1 MGKLDIQFTMIS
13 WKSHMK
19 TEIIRINLKEHVDER
34 VAWVGEEALR
44 LAMALCITATTYA
57 GEHLGTRQQRC
68 TYAQR
73 WKKKAI
79 NKR

>member
-1 MGKLDIQFTMIS
+1 
-13 WKSHMK
+13 MK

-57 GEHLGTRQQRC
+57 GEHLWYSSAKVYLRSTLEKEGNQ
-68 TYAQR
+68 
-73 WKKKAI
+73 
-79 NKR
+79 